1 METQK
6 TVERENP
13 EKFTMKK
20 LPSVLAGAGKVW
32 NDHEPWRLGAVVAYY
47 ALLSLPGLLIVT
59 VTAVGAIW
67 GPKLVEGEITG
78 QIEEVVGQDVA
89 ESVQSII
96 ENAQLGEQSLLMTIV
111 GIAVLLFGAT
121 GVFYHLQLS
130 LNDLWDV
137 RQEPESNI
145 LKLLID
151 RAVSFGFVL
160 AIGFL
165 LLISFVVS
173 ALLSAF
179 GDFLSTIWEPAYV
192 VAAQAI
198 DFVISTGVIAVL
210 FALMFRFLPDA
221 RVRWATIWRG
231 SLLTAV
237 LFNLGVFLLGFYFGK
252 ASPGSMYGAAGS
264 VVALLLWISYA
275 CLIFFYGAALVR
287 YYEERFGDGII
298 PRENAVL
305 VKYEPRVVRKGK
317 KDEK

>member
-1 METQK
+1 MGKEK
-6 TVERENP
+6 VIEGKNA
-13 EKFTMKK
+13 EKFTIKK

-32 NDHEPWRLGAVVAYY
+32 NDHNPWRLGAVVAYY

-78 QIEEVVGQDVA
+78 QIEEVVGSDVA

-96 ENAQLGEQSLLMTIV
+96 DSAQLGEQSVLMTIV
-111 GIAVLLFGAT
+111 GIAILLFGAT

-130 LNDLWDV
+130 LNALWDI

-160 AIGFL
+160 VIGFL
-165 LLISFVVS
+165 LLISFIVS

-179 GDFLSTIWEPAYV
+179 GDFLATIWEPAYV
-192 VAAQAI
+192 VAAQVI
-198 DFVISTGVIAVL
+198 DFVISTGVITVL

-221 RVRWATIWRG
+221 RVRWLTIWRG
-231 SLLTAV
+231 ALLTAL
-237 LFNLGVFLLGFYFGK
+237 LFNLGVFVLGYYFGK

-287 YYEERFGDGII
+287 YYEERFGAGIN
-298 PRENAVL
+298 PRNNAVQ
-305 VKYEPRVVRKGK
+305 VTYEPRVVKKGK
-317 KDEK
+317 KDEE

>member
-1 METQK
+1 MGTGKIIEGK
-6 TVERENP
+6 KA
-13 EKFTMKK
+13 EKFTITK

-32 NDHEPWRLGAVVAYY
+32 NDHDPWRLGAVVAYY

-67 GPKLVEGEITG
+67 GAKLVEGEITG
-78 QIEEVVGQDVA
+78 QIEDVVGSDVA

-96 ENAQLGEQSLLMTIV
+96 DSAQLGEQSLLMTIV
-111 GIAVLLFGAT
+111 GIAILLFGAT

-130 LNDLWDV
+130 LNALWDI

-160 AIGFL
+160 VIGFL
-165 LLISFVVS
+165 LLISFIVS

-179 GDFLSTIWEPAYV
+179 ADFLATIWEPAYV
-192 VAAQAI
+192 VAAQI
-198 DFVISTGVIAVL
+198 VDFVISTGVITVL

-221 RVRWATIWRG
+221 RVRWLTIWRG
-231 SLLTAV
+231 ALLTAI
-237 LFNLGVFLLGFYFGK
+237 LFNLGVFALGYYFGK

-287 YYEERFGDGII
+287 YYEERFGAGIR
-298 PRENAVL
+298 PRGSAVQ
-305 VKYEPRVVRKGK
+305 VTYEPRVVSEGK
-317 KDEK
+317 KDED